1 MYKKCIIKSYIVG
14 RLRYDIYFDLFG
26 GEKYS
31 LYVHL
36 DKEYVQYWIVYRFLI
51 RKIEFTN
58 QLLWHFISWAHQFA
72 LMSLILMRWK
82 EDKTFWHQ
90 ENISTFMHFS

>member
-36 DKEYVQYWIVYRFLI
+36 DKEYVQYWIVYRFL
-51 RKIEFTN
+51 
-58 QLLWHFISWAHQFA
+58 S
-72 LMSLILMRWK
+72 
-82 EDKTFWHQ
+82 
-90 ENISTFMHFS
+90 

>member
-31 LYVHL
+31 VYVHL
-36 DKEYVQYWIVYRFLI
+36 DRKYNKHQIQY
-51 RKIEFTN
+51 
-58 QLLWHFISWAHQFA
+58 
-72 LMSLILMRWK
+72 
-82 EDKTFWHQ
+82 
-90 ENISTFMHFS
+90 